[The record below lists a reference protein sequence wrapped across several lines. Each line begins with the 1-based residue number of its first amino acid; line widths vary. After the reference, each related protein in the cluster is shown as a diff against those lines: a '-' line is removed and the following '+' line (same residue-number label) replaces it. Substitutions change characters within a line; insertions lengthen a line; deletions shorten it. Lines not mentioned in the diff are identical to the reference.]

1 MNTYIFQVISGLRVT
16 DKTCGFSGN
25 DTDYQSMITPMASYL
40 LLAGDTGDPT
50 HPHFQRFLCWCSANW
65 ERVWFVAGQM
75 ETGHEGVCRCVASKL
90 HNVRFMQRQV
100 EWGIPGLHIVGA
112 SCWPPEQAEAHA
124 SFLADHSGPDALLLT
139 YGVPS
144 SAPNATCRSLSLD
157 SPAPSSQEHTDGDTK
172 PVLECMHWV
181 YGRPT
186 ETFVPRGV
194 INQYRTP
201 GKMYDHTFYITVT
214 VNPATFH
221 FQQGTDAFPAKVVPT
236 VVRTVEARMPHTAD
250 NMCFYCGHRNHSKLR
265 CPLIQCN
272 SCLQFGH
279 NERVCKVNHEQLW
292 NKPHSTNGVRK

>member
-75 ETGHEGVCRCVASKL
+75 EAGMDSACRFVASKL

-124 SFLADHSGPDALLLT
+124 AFLADNSGPDALLLS
-139 YGVPS
+139 YAQPPPPS
-144 SAPNATCRSLSLD
+144 
-157 SPAPSSQEHTDGDTK
+157 GTK
-172 PVLECMHWV
+172 PMQCMHWV
-181 YGRPT
+181 YGRPQPLQPDL
-186 ETFVPRGV
+186 ENDVLLDEPAGDNGQADCHPKSV
-194 INQYRTP
+194 INLYRAP
-201 GKMYDHTFYITVT
+201 GRMYDHTFYITAT
-214 VNPATFH
+214 VNPATFY
-221 FQQGTDAFPAKVVPT
+221 FQQGTDAFPSSVIPT
-236 VVRTVEARMPHTAD
+236 VVRTVEARMPQTSD

-272 SCLQFGH
+272 ACLQFGH
-279 NERVCKVNHEQLW
+279 NERVCK
-292 NKPHSTNGVRK
+292 PHRHQTQRRE